1 MNSLYVTGVAIVLTL
16 AVLTLRRRKGSER
29 APLYQYVI
37 GVAIVWAVI
46 LCAARFFGSGELFH
60 TLAHV
65 CGGYAIGMLAMY
77 IAMHVYKS

>member
-1 MNSLYVTGVAIVLTL
+1 MGAN
-16 AVLTLRRRKGSER
+16 R
-29 APLYQYVI
+29 APLYVFVI
-37 GVAIVWAVI
+37 GDALVWAVI
-46 LCAARFFGSGELFH
+46 LCAVGFSGNDELFH